1 MTPEQQSLIT
11 KAHRS
16 LNAAKSLAK
25 DEDYDFSVSRAYYA
39 MFYVAQAL
47 LLSKQLSFSTHSGVI
62 NAFGLQFIKSQ
73 ELPNEYHRVLIT
85 AERIRLQG
93 DYDSEDQISVEIAQ
107 QQIQW
112 AERFLEL
119 QSKLEGNE

>member
-1 MTPEQQSLIT
+1 MNPEQQALLT
-11 KAHRS
+11 KAQRS
-16 LNAAKSLAK
+16 LNAAKSLAR

-73 ELPNEYHRVLIT
+73 EIPTEYHRALIT

-93 DYDSEDQISVEIAQ
+93 DYDTEDQISAEMAQ
-107 QQIQW
+107 QQLQW

-119 QSKLEGNE
+119 QSKLQ